1 MNVQPVSSPAQ
12 ASTAD
17 IYRRSHPPT
26 QHDQLVHQSQRLVA
40 QAFYGPMLKQM
51 RESPF
56 KSKLFSGGRGGEVFS
71 QMLDQHLADRM
82 TRGAGSKNAK
92 HGLVHAIVRK
102 IEGTRHTDGAPALN
116 ALQRSAKTIRPPAQ
130 KVSTNVSA
138 GIRA

>member
-1 MNVQPVSSPAQ
+1 MNVKPALSPTQ

-17 IYRRSHPPT
+17 FHRRSNPPT

-56 KSKLFSGGRGGEVFS
+56 KSKLFSGGRGGEMFS

-82 TRGAGSKNAK
+82 AARGTGNKNAK
-92 HGLVHAIVRK
+92 HGLVHALVHK
-102 IEGTRHTDGAPALN
+102 I
-116 ALQRSAKTIRPPAQ
+116 
-130 KVSTNVSA
+130 
-138 GIRA
+138 